1 MPNQDTH
8 VDLHVQTGAPP
19 DDKWKTCTDGA
30 GKDLEFCC
38 KYTGGDWPADDPV
51 PPAGGPGYFQAKT
64 GQGAKTVHLTLVAD
78 DIWGNNPNSHGFR
91 ITGFTYTPPNAE
103 LSMVGNAA
111 HKRQI
116 IDKASVD
123 VSDGTYTIVV
133 DFKDGPDGSET
144 YNIHCDPGWRN
155 N

>member
-1 MPNQDTH
+1 MVNPETH

-19 DDKWKTCTDGA
+19 DDTWKTCTDGA
-30 GKDLEFCC
+30 GSDIDFCC
-38 KYTGGDWPADDPV
+38 KYTGGDWPDSEG
-51 PPAGGPGYFQAKT
+51 GGPGFFQAKT
-64 GQGAKTVHLTLVAD
+64 GQGAKTVNLTLVAD
-78 DIWGNNPNSHGFR
+78 DIWHPNSHGFK

-103 LSMVGNAA
+103 LSMVGNAP

-123 VSDGTYTIVV
+123 VSDGTYTIIVA
-133 DFKDGPDGSET
+133 FKDGPDGPET
-144 YNIHCDPGWRN
+144 DNIHCDPGWRN